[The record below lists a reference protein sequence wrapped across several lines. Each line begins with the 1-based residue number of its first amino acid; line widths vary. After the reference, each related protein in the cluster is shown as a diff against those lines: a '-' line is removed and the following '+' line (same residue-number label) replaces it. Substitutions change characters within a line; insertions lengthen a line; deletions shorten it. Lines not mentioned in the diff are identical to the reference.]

1 MKKAN
6 PPIKRLI
13 MIIGILLAIPAVF
26 WLIYQIPWVHKRL
39 EWRLDAAL
47 TYFGQSI
54 NPAGE
59 LPSPVPSTILPDPV
73 ASITSQF
80 TATPEPTF
88 FSRDFSPTLMPPTA
102 TSIPEQVTLPSPAF
116 NRNKDLQDWNNCGP
130 ATMALY
136 LRFYGWKGDQ
146 FTISDVIKP
155 IRADRNVNID
165 ELQYYVRTQAGWLNA
180 EFRVGGNM
188 LLLKQIIAAG
198 YPVMIEESFLIGEQ
212 DFWAGD
218 DHWTGHYLLL
228 TGFDDLRRVFISQDT
243 MRGAD
248 TVVNYVDLDRHWQP
262 FNRVYMIIY
271 PSGQTS
277 AIQALLGADWDEA
290 TNRQHALNV
299 AEQETQSDP
308 NNAFAWFNL
317 GSNLTYFE
325 KYTQA
330 AMAYDQ
336 ARTLG
341 LPQRML
347 RYQFGPFI
355 AYFHS
360 GRIDDLME
368 LTEYALKRTA
378 NSEEGLVWRG
388 WALFRQGDSKGAAD
402 EFRKA
407 LEAHPGFQDAIY
419 GLNYLG
425 NP

>member
-1 MKKAN
+1 
-6 PPIKRLI
+6 
-13 MIIGILLAIPAVF
+13 MIIGLLMAIPAAF

-39 EWRLDAAL
+39 EWRLDAVL
-47 TYFGQSI
+47 TYLGQSI

-59 LPSPVPSTILPDPV
+59 LPSPVPSTILSDPV
-73 ASITSQF
+73 VNITSQI
-80 TATPEPTF
+80 TVTPEPTS
-88 FSRDFSPTLMPPTA
+88 FSRDISPTLALPTP

-116 NRNKDLQDWNNCGP
+116 NRDKDLQDWNNCGP

-277 AIQALLGADWDEA
+277 TIQALLGADWDEA

-308 NNAFAWFNL
+308 NNAFTWFNL

-325 KYTQA
+325 KYAQA

-378 NSEEGLVWRG
+378 NSEEALVWRG

>member
-1 MKKAN
+1 M
-6 PPIKRLI
+6 L
-13 MIIGILLAIPAVF
+13 GILVAIPVVF
-26 WLIYQIPWVHKRL
+26 WSLYQIPWVQKRL

-47 TYFGQSI
+47 TYLRQSV

-59 LPSPVPSTILPDPV
+59 LPSPMPSTILPDPL
-73 ASITSQF
+73 ARITSQP
-80 TATPEPTF
+80 TPTLEPTSV
-88 FSRDFSPTLMPPTA
+88 SRDSSPTLAVPTP

-116 NRNKDLQDWNNCGP
+116 DRNKDLQDWNNCGP

-165 ELQYYVRTQAGWLNA
+165 ELQYYVKTQAGWLNA
-180 EFRVGGNM
+180 EFRVGGN
-188 LLLKQIIAAG
+188 LTLLKQIIAAG
-198 YPVMIEESFLIGEQ
+198 YPVMIEESFLIEGQ

-228 TGFDDLRRVFISQDT
+228 TGFDDLRGVFISQDT
-243 MRGAD
+243 MKGPD
-248 TVVNYVDLDRHWQP
+248 TLVNYVDLDRHWQA

-271 PSGQTS
+271 PADQTGTL
-277 AIQALLGADWDEA
+277 QALLGNNWDEVA
-290 TNRQHALNV
+290 NRQHALNV

-308 NNAFAWFNL
+308 QNAFVWFNL

-330 AMAYDQ
+330 AQAYDH
-336 ARTLG
+336 ARTIG

-347 RYQFGPFI
+347 RYQFGPFL

-360 GRIDDLME
+360 GRNDDLLE
-368 LTEYALKRTA
+368 LTEYALKRTP
-378 NSEEGLVWRG
+378 NSEEALVWHG
-388 WALFRQGDSKGAAD
+388 WALFRLGDAKGAAE

-407 LEAHPGFQDAIY
+407 LEAHPGFQDAVY
-419 GLNYLG
+419 ALNYLG
-425 NP
+425 NR